1 MTSKV
6 TYLGDLRTSSI
17 HLQSG
22 SEIISD
28 APLDNNGKGE
38 AFSPTDTVANALAS
52 CMMTV
57 MGIKARDLNV
67 DFVGS
72 TASVTKIMQ
81 AEPRRIGAV
90 EIVFDMKGVTD
101 EKTKT
106 IIITEQENV
115 TSSENCIYEN
125 AIFNFNLVNQIAAI
139 AYKQGIQSI
148 LIEGEG
154 VLIAKDDTHDFADK
168 VSVLLSDAT
177 KRQMIGERGR
187 QYAQEKW
194 GAGVLAKKVAKFYK
208 STINQKSSLTRYM
221 ETRIGN
227 AKGTT

>member
-17 HLQSG
+17 HIQSG

-38 AFSPTDTVANALAS
+38 AFSPTDTVANALSS

-72 TASVTKIMQ
+72 TAAVTKIMQ
-81 AEPRRIGAV
+81 TDPRRISAI
-90 EIVFDMKGVTD
+90 EIVFDMQVFTD

-106 IIITEQENV
+106 ILERTAMTCPVFLSLHPEIEKKI
-115 TSSENCIYEN
+115 S
-125 AIFNFNLVNQIAAI
+125 FNW
-139 AYKQGIQSI
+139 K
-148 LIEGEG
+148 
-154 VLIAKDDTHDFADK
+154 
-168 VSVLLSDAT
+168 
-177 KRQMIGERGR
+177 
-187 QYAQEKW
+187 
-194 GAGVLAKKVAKFYK
+194 
-208 STINQKSSLTRYM
+208 
-221 ETRIGN
+221 
-227 AKGTT
+227 